1 MWPFTNPK
9 IVRFGTYPHLY
20 EVRLRR
26 GKVTDHRVGLNA
38 EGTAFSSWREESG
51 VLSLELYKAILA
63 PYGFGKWEPQK
74 ISEEKVRK
82 SAPGEL
88 DKK

>member
-9 IVRFGTYPHLY
+9 IVRFGTFPHLY
-20 EVRLRR
+20 EVRICR
-26 GKVTDHRVGLNA
+26 GKVIDHRLGLNK
-38 EGTAFSSWREESG
+38 EGTQFSSWREDSG
-51 VLSLELYKAILA
+51 VLTLEQYKDILA

-74 ISEEKVRK
+74 ISEENVRK